1 MVSLLAGGDI
11 MLSRNI
17 GYYNKREGYDRI
29 FGSGS
34 YHPLSAFPNCNPQHC
49 LLFFNLESPF
59 HPKDNDIQKG
69 GFTFRANVKNIQV
82 LKDLQTSQR
91 LPLILSLANN
101 HLNNGGYQGVKTT
114 RELLLQHDILPV
126 GAGLTQAEAGFRS
139 VMLQGMKLCFA
150 AYSYDGKI
158 DLQAGGGKFSRNP
171 LNPDQIVTD
180 IQAMGKSWCD
190 AKILS
195 LHWGREY
202 GIRPNQRQR
211 DLAHRFID
219 AGADLILGAHAHVPG
234 EIEQYQG
241 KYIFYSLGN
250 FIFDQERGKK
260 ARGAEFDY
268 IYDAALQRKTVP
280 TYIALLAQ
288 LHIVKKAT
296 GIEILLGKLH
306 FDTVSKGLHQPLDSE
321 TAQQLTS
328 LLRKGKN

>member
-1 MVSLLAGGDI
+1 MLYAKQKLLWVSSVLLAISSLIWGSSLAHPPVHTAQAHPHLLVANGISKPLPMVSLLAGGDI

-82 LKDLQTSQR
+82 LKDLQTPQR

-139 VMLQGMKLCFA
+139 VVLQGMKLCFA

-180 IQAMGKSWCD
+180 IQAMEKS
-190 AKILS
+190 
-195 LHWGREY
+195 
-202 GIRPNQRQR
+202 
-211 DLAHRFID
+211 
-219 AGADLILGAHAHVPG
+219 
-234 EIEQYQG
+234 
-241 KYIFYSLGN
+241 
-250 FIFDQERGKK
+250 
-260 ARGAEFDY
+260 
-268 IYDAALQRKTVP
+268 
-280 TYIALLAQ
+280 
-288 LHIVKKAT
+288 
-296 GIEILLGKLH
+296 
-306 FDTVSKGLHQPLDSE
+306 
-321 TAQQLTS
+321 
-328 LLRKGKN
+328 